1 MNNYTTYN
9 LVLAAL
15 ILPASYW
22 LAEERNRRKDLLVSA
37 RVASLLALLGYP
49 WDFFAI
55 QLKVWRYPINPGPRI
70 HDVPINDLVFMWLCS
85 HLASSVL
92 IAIDRRESRC
102 QGHSER
108 KHARQ
113 EHAG

>member
-1 MNNYTTYN
+1 MNNYTAYN

-22 LAEERNRRKDLLVSA
+22 LAGERNRLHDLLVSA
-37 RVASLLALLGYP
+37 RIATLLMLLGYP

-55 QLKVWRYPINPGPRI
+55 QLKVWRYPINPGARL
-70 HDVPINDLVFMWLCS
+70 HDVPINDLLFMWLCS

-92 IAIDRRESRC
+92 IAIDRRESGC
-102 QGHSER
+102 QGHSEGKR
-108 KHARQ
+108 AR
-113 EHAG
+113 